1 MKRELAKQRYKR
13 AYSKFNMKK
22 LKINYKDSELMMTI
36 LFFIIITTGFVTTYS
51 ISSFRSDT
59 VNNSTAKV
67 AKFIVKAT
75 PNSNNNLNVDC
86 NSSNTMS
93 ATYSF
98 TVTNQEN
105 SLISDVA
112 INYDVVVKFSEKLL
126 DGTTLTL
133 TTEKGNKTVNG
144 GLMEYV
150 FEDVGTFSKANGKSN
165 SHTLTITGSN
175 GVNSYFD
182 GTMNV
187 SVRARQV
194 N

>member
-1 MKRELAKQRYKR
+1 MKRELTKKRYKR
-13 AYSKFNMKK
+13 AYSKFNMKNLK
-22 LKINYKDSELMMTI
+22 LYYKNSELIITI
-36 LFFIIITTGFVTTYS
+36 LFFIIVATSFVTTYS

-59 VNNSTAKV
+59 VNNSTARI
-67 AKFIVKAT
+67 AKFIVKAS
-75 PNSNNNLNVDC
+75 PNSNNDLNIDC
-86 NSSNTMS
+86 NNSNTMN

-112 INYDVVVKFSEKLL
+112 INYDVIVKFSEKLL

-133 TTEKGNKTVNG
+133 TTENGNNTVSG
-144 GLMEYV
+144 GQVEYI
-150 FEDVGTFSKANGKSN
+150 FENVGTFSNSNGKSN
-165 SHTLTITGSN
+165 SHTLTIAGSN